1 MLKKQKKWEE
11 MASMIFCLGDL
22 QLFKEMGAYI
32 NSQIMRIRRKSV
44 TDSCNCINI
53 LNKLVSLLCKF
64 FIMMLKY
71 RFFTDILPDT
81 VEQWESLISL
91 FKSYYDN
98 HRRIYHSDVELMVDG
113 NSISLEEMTV
123 NPLCQKEDIPGSLD
137 DQNSTTDIECSAS
150 FDHEIK
156 DSRQTE
162 NCVIISRSPCNGRCI
177 SWNEMA
183 SLMLQHLDESVCV
196 DIWTKMNVP
205 NGCFEQSLYQT
216 CITMALKHRQQR
228 SVLSH

>member
-1 MLKKQKKWEE
+1 M
-11 MASMIFCLGDL
+11 S
-22 QLFKEMGAYI
+22 LF
-32 NSQIMRIRRKSV
+32 
-44 TDSCNCINI
+44 
-53 LNKLVSLLCKF
+53 CKF
-64 FIMMLKY
+64 FNNDIELS
-71 RFFTDILPDT
+71 FFTDILPDT

-98 HRRIYHSDVELMVDG
+98 HKRIYHSDKELLVDE
-113 NSISLEEMTV
+113 NSISAEETAV
-123 NPLCQKEDIPGSLD
+123 YPSCHEAKIPGSLD
-137 DQNSTTDIECSAS
+137 NQISTTGIEHSAS

-156 DSRQTE
+156 ESRQTE
-162 NCVIISRSPCNGRCI
+162 NCESISKSPCDGRCI